1 LDKRP
6 RKPQT
11 TLFPGLQPLGWV
23 FLSLGTASVIW
34 PEIATI
40 AVEQLIA
47 WFLLLSGF
55 LGVLFWLRLKSGRI
69 SLMGLGAA
77 VLTIVLGLV
86 FLVQPVVGAR
96 TLTMILAALL
106 LLEGVL
112 AAAVALSLRGQHAG
126 WGAALLSAVA
136 TLALSGLIFVGW
148 PAASAWV
155 IGLLFGLNLLT
166 TGLALLVLG
175 RS

>member
-96 TLTMILAALL
+96 TLTMIL
-106 LLEGVL
+106 EGVL